1 MPSIPRSQYADYVGP
16 TTGDKFRLADTNLI
30 GQIEKDYTVYGDENI
45 YGGGKTARD
54 GMGLMPGVTH
64 EAGALDLVIT
74 NVIIIDPKVGIVK
87 ADIGIRDGKIAGIGK
102 SGNPLMM
109 AGVDPHMV
117 TSANTEVISGE
128 GQIATAGGT
137 DAHVHMISPQQA
149 YAALS
154 NGITTQ
160 IGGGTG
166 PTDGTNGTTCTPGP
180 WNIQRMLQ
188 SYEGIPINVG
198 LLAKGNSSLPHNLR
212 EQLEAGAVGLKVH
225 EDHGTTGAVID
236 CALEVADD
244 YDVQVAIHTDSL
256 NESGFVEDTISAING
271 RTIHTYHTEGAGG
284 GHAPDVI
291 KVASLPNVLPSST
304 NPTLP
309 YTINSVAELLD
320 MVMVCHHLNPKVPE
334 DVSFAES
341 RVRAETISAETVL
354 HDLGV
359 ISIISS
365 DSQAMGRTG
374 ENFTR
379 ALQIAHHAKEK
390 RGKLPEDSPENDNFR
405 ILRYIAKV
413 TINPAIANGYSH
425 MLGSLEV
432 GKMADIVV
440 WPISSF
446 GAKHRLVVK
455 GGLVSWAQMGDP
467 NASLPTPQPVYYRP
481 MFGAFGQALTQT
493 RVNFMS
499 QAAIDLGVPE
509 KIGLQSPSVA
519 VKRCRDVT
527 KYDMVLNDVT
537 PEIEVDPETF
547 RVTVNGEWA
556 YIEPAEVLPLAQ
568 LFYMV

>member
-30 GQIEKDYTVYGDENI
+30 AQIEKDYTVYGDENI

-64 EAGALDLVIT
+64 EQGALDLVIT

-109 AGVDPHMV
+109 DGVHPNLV

-137 DAHVHMISPQQA
+137 DAHVHMVAPQQA
-149 YAALS
+149 YEALS

-188 SYEGIPINVG
+188 AYEGIPINVG
-198 LLAKGNSSLPHNLR
+198 LLAKGNSSLPHNLI
-212 EQLEAGAVGLKVH
+212 EQLEAGACGLKDH
-225 EDHGTTGAVID
+225 EDHGTTPAVID
-236 CALEVADD
+236 CSLQVADD

-256 NESGFVEDTISAING
+256 NEAGFVEDTISAING

-284 GHAPDVI
+284 GHAPDII
-291 KVASLPNVLPSST
+291 KVASQPNVLPSST

-359 ISIISS
+359 ISVISS
-365 DSQAMGRTG
+365 DAQAMGRTG

-379 ALQIAHHAKEK
+379 ALQIAHHAKDK

-413 TINPAIANGYSH
+413 TINPAIVNGYSH
-425 MLGSLEV
+425 ILGSLEV
-432 GKMADIVV
+432 GKMADIVI

-446 GAKHRLVVK
+446 GAKPRLVVK

-481 MFGAFGQALTQT
+481 MFGAFGKALTQT

-509 KIGLQSPSVA
+509 KLGLESPCVA
-519 VKRCRDVT
+519 VRGTRSVT

-556 YIEPAEVLPLAQ
+556 YIEPAETLPLAQ